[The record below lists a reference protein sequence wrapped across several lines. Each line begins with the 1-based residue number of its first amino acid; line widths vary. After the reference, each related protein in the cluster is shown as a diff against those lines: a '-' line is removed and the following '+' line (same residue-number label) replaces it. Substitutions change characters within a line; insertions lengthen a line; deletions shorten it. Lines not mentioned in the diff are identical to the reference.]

1 MQTYHCIV
9 LSTLRYKDN
18 DLIIRAFSREI
29 GLVSF
34 IHKGAY
40 KPKKGSAKAAFYQV
54 LSQNLISTSAKNNDL
69 KTVTDVTSNY
79 LYTSLYTNI
88 FKSSIAMFLSE
99 VLTSS
104 IKEEHQ
110 NISLFEFLETAF
122 TYLDLS
128 DHFAN
133 FHLFFLVKLTKFLGF
148 YPDFSNESPDIF
160 NLRTGKFE
168 LNLQDNY
175 VIEGESAFFMKAFLK
190 SDFESYGLV
199 KMNSKQRNDFL
210 NNLLLYFELHL
221 IDFRH
226 PKSLEVLNTL
236 FS

>member
-1 MQTYHCIV
+1 
-9 LSTLRYKDN
+9 
-18 DLIIRAFSREI
+18 
-29 GLVSF
+29 
-34 IHKGAY
+34 
-40 KPKKGSAKAAFYQV
+40 V

-79 LYTSLYTNI
+79 LYISLYTNI

-148 YPDFSNESPDIF
+148 YPDFSNESADSF